1 MRDSKSSH
9 WKITAFLVI
18 AAVGVA
24 TVVTSLWAYSRTRG
38 GAAQFGTLGRLHA
51 LMKEGRKGAPP
62 RELRK
67 LGCFEAYVFEGAY
80 YRQRAEAS
88 DATDAVGLRNYDDG
102 DVLPSAYVACQS
114 WPGRTPPS
122 CEEVAATY
130 RQSVVTPAGDYEVV
144 SGVPLVC
151 RQMYSASGTKLYDL
165 PVTQEAKFIVE
176 AF

>member
-24 TVVTSLWAYSRTRG
+24 SVVTSLWAYSRTRG
-38 GAAQFGTLGRLHA
+38 GAVQFGTLGRLHA
-51 LMKEGRKGAPP
+51 LMKEGRKGAAP

-80 YRQRAEAS
+80 YRQSVEGP
-88 DATDAVGLRNYDDG
+88 DATDAVDLRNHDEG
-102 DVLPSAYVACQS
+102 GVLPSAYVACQS
-114 WPGRTPPS
+114 WPGGTPPS
-122 CEEVAATY
+122 CEEVAAAY
-130 RQSVVTPAGDYEVV
+130 KQSVVAPAGDYEVV
-144 SGVPLVC
+144 SGVPLAC
-151 RQMYSASGTKLYDL
+151 RQMYSASGAKLYDL
-165 PVTQEAKFIVE
+165 PVTQEAKFIVD